1 MYKKLDE
8 TALEAILEAGIE
20 EFARCG
26 FQPASIADVAKKAG
40 VSVGVIYKY
49 YNDNVIISK
58 FKSRNQG
65 MVYRIFIIAH
75 RSFDIYFMY

>member
-1 MYKKLDE
+1 MPLDGSAIILYYLYVMCGRKDS
-8 TALEAILEAGIE
+8 ALD
-20 EFARCG
+20 
-26 FQPASIADVAKKAG
+26 SY
-40 VSVGVIYKY
+40 YKY
-49 YNDNVIISK
+49 YNGNVIISK

>member
-1 MYKKLDE
+1 MCGRKDSALD
-8 TALEAILEAGIE
+8 
-20 EFARCG
+20 
-26 FQPASIADVAKKAG
+26 SY
-40 VSVGVIYKY
+40 YKY